1 MPVSPSAP
9 RPPKGDPRGARA
21 AGVPEAALRGLAE
34 SKFVP
39 RERLKAVIERLKRQ
53 GRRVAFANGCFDLLH
68 VGHLRYLQGAK
79 AAAGKNG
86 VLVVA
91 LNTDASVRKL
101 KGPTRPLMTLKER
114 AELVGALAC
123 VDYVTAFGEPT
134 AGPTLRALRP
144 HLQAKGTDYTPES
157 VPEAALMRSLGGV
170 VVITGDPKDHSTTA
184 LIAKVHK
191 AFR

>member
-1 MPVSPSAP
+1 MAKVWTG
-9 RPPKGDPRGARA
+9 KAR
-21 AGVPEAALRGLAE
+21 

-39 RERLKAVIERLKRQ
+39 RERLARRLAALKRA
-53 GRRVAFANGCFDLLH
+53 GKRVVFANGCFDLLH

-79 AAAGKNG
+79 DAAGKGG

-101 KGPTRPLMTLKER
+101 KGPARPLMTLKER

-123 VDYVTAFGEPT
+123 VDFVTSFGEPT
-134 AGPTLRALRP
+134 AERTLKALRP
-144 HLQAKGTDYTPES
+144 DAQAKGSDYTPDT
-157 VPEAALMRSLGGV
+157 VPEAALMRSLGGS

-184 LIAKVHK
+184 LIAKVKK
-191 AFR
+191 AYK